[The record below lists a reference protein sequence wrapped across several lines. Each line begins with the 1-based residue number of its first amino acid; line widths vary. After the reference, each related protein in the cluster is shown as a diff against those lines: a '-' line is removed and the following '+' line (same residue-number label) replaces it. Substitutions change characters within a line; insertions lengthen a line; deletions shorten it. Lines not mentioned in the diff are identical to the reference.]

1 MVIKELGDDINP
13 YICNDANRYA
23 LKFTHY
29 TIDGTKYRDL
39 QEKQFEKRQRLL
51 KMAEAAGVV
60 LKETNVQQVIERT
73 EARLEYLRNKDT
85 YDAIFGEALKSLEPH
100 EIAQYLENHIKNK
113 S

>member
-13 YICNDANRYA
+13 YICNDENRYA
-23 LKFTHY
+23 LKYTHY

-39 QEKQFEKRQRLL
+39 QEKQYQKRQKLL
-51 KMAEAAGVV
+51 KMAEEAGVV
-60 LKETNVQQVIERT
+60 LKQPDVKKVLERT

-85 YDAIFGEALKSLEPH
+85 YDAIFGEALKTLEPH